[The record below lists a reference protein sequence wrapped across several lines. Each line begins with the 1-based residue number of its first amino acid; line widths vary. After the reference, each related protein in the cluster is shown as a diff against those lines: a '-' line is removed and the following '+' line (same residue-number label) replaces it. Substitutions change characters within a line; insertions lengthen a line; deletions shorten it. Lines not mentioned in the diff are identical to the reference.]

1 MTTRVSDELRQHPP
15 AVKQVPRVGLV
26 LGAGG
31 VPGAAFH
38 AGTLLGLK
46 QDLGWDADR
55 ADVVVGSSIGS
66 LVGALIRTR
75 LSADDI
81 AAWAA
86 SVRPLSRGIT
96 TRRVL
101 DQLDDKTSSIAV
113 PAPLPPIRRV
123 RQAQHLLRGRRQ
135 GSIAPHTA
143 AMALMPGGWVDPANK
158 FRTLETLQ
166 PTGPSKALWIVAV
179 RIRDAQRVVFG
190 QTGATPDLGLSVAA
204 SCAIPG
210 VFRPVKLGS
219 ESFIDGGAH
228 SPTNAD
234 LLIHAGVDIAVI
246 LSPMSAHAGAGK
258 GHLDRWLRAFFTR
271 QLDAETKQLEAAGI
285 EVIVFQP
292 DRTVS
297 RSMGRNPLSR
307 SHSGAVV
314 REAFFAAGEHISRVR
329 AFSRSEWHYI
339 PAA

>member
-1 MTTRVSDELRQHPP
+1 MTARISHELRQHPP
-15 AVKQVPRVGLV
+15 AVKQVRRVGLV

-38 AGTLLGLK
+38 AGTLLALK

-66 LVGALIRTR
+66 LVGALIRAR

-86 SVRPLSRGIT
+86 SVRPLSSGVP

-101 DQLDDKTSSIAV
+101 EQLEDKTPNIAV
-113 PAPLPPIRRV
+113 PAPLPPIRRI
-123 RQAQHLLRGRRQ
+123 RQAQQLISGWRQ

-143 AMALMPGGWVDPANK
+143 AMALLPGGWVDPAEN
-158 FRTLETLQ
+158 FRALETLL
-166 PTGPSKALWIVAV
+166 PKWPSKALWIVAV
-179 RIRDAQRVVFG
+179 RIRDAHRVVFG
-190 QTGATPDLGLSVAA
+190 KTGVTPDLGLSVAA

-234 LLIHAGVDIAVI
+234 LLVHAGVDIAVI
-246 LSPMSAHAGAGK
+246 LSPMSGHAGAGK
-258 GHLDRWLRAFFTR
+258 GHLDRRLRAFFSR
-271 QLDAETKQLEAAGI
+271 QLDAERKQLEAAGI
-285 EVIVFQP
+285 EVVVFQP

-307 SHSGAVV
+307 SHSSAVV

-329 AFSRSEWHYI
+329 AFSRAEWHYNS
-339 PAA
+339 AA